1 MEHFDVIV
9 IGTGVAGQTAAGE
22 LATAGKRIAI
32 ADRREYGGTCA
43 LRGCEPKKVL
53 YTAAE
58 AVERANGHVGRGL
71 AGTVH
76 LDWPSLIA
84 FKHTFTDPTPRKI
97 EAALEEQ
104 GVVTLHGEA
113 RFVSADTLEI
123 GDATYSAEHIVV
135 ATGAVPMALR
145 IPGEELVADS
155 ETFMEAEVLPRR
167 IAFIGGGYISFEFA
181 HIAAAAGAEVS
192 ILHRSARVLKEFD
205 ADLADM
211 LAESYRA
218 AGIAVYTDAPVT
230 AVRTVDDGLEVVL
243 ADGSTIEC
251 EMVVHGAGRT
261 PDLDGLGLEAG
272 DVAYGRRGIEVDEQM
287 RSTTNPRVY
296 AAGDA
301 AAAGAPLTPVGIA
314 QARIVVRNIV
324 APRSAVFEPGPVPS
338 VAFSVPPLASVGMSP
353 EDAEAAGLEI
363 DVRFTDMTDWASVRR
378 VGASVAGAKIVTER
392 GTGRILGAHLLGPG
406 ADEVINV
413 FAAAMR
419 GGLTADDIR
428 SGIWGYPTHGSDI
441 VYLL

>member
-22 LATAGKRIAI
+22 LASAGKRVAI
-32 ADRREYGGTCA
+32 VDRREYGGTCA

-53 YTAAE
+53 YAAAE

-71 AGTVH
+71 ADAVH

-84 FKHTFTDPTPRKI
+84 FKRTFTDPKPRKI
-97 EAALEEQ
+97 ETTLAEQ
-104 GVVTLHGEA
+104 GVITLHGEA

-123 GDATYSAEHIVV
+123 GDATYSAQHIVV

-145 IPGEELVADS
+145 IPGEKLVADS
-155 ETFMEAEVLPRR
+155 ETFMEAETLPRR

-181 HIAAAAGAEVS
+181 HIAAAAGVEAT
-192 ILHRSARVLKEFD
+192 ILHRSARVLREFD
-205 ADLADM
+205 ADLAGM
-211 LAESYRA
+211 LAESYRE
-218 AGIAVYTDAPVT
+218 AGIGVRTDAPVT
-230 AVRTVDDGLEVVL
+230 AVRTVGGGLEAVL
-243 ADGSTIEC
+243 ADGSVIEC
-251 EMVVHGAGRT
+251 DMVVHGAGRT
-261 PDLDGLGLEAG
+261 PDLAGLEL
-272 DVAYGRRGIEVDEQM
+272 DVAGVAHGRRGVEVDASM
-287 RSTTNPRVY
+287 RSTTNPHVY

-314 QARIVVRNIV
+314 QAKVVVRNIV
-324 APRSAVFEPGPVPS
+324 APGSAVFEPGLVPS
-338 VAFSVPPLASVGMSP
+338 VAFSGPPLASVGMSP
-353 EDAEAAGLEI
+353 EEAESAGLDI
-363 DVRFTDMTDWASVRR
+363 DVRFTDMTEWASVRR
-378 VGASVAGAKIVTER
+378 VGALVAGAKIITER

-428 SGIWGYPTHGSDI
+428 SGIWAYPTHGSDI

>member
-22 LATAGKRIAI
+22 LASAGKRVGI

-53 YTAAE
+53 FAA
-58 AVERANGHVGRGL
+58 AQAIERAHGHAEQGL
-71 AGTVH
+71 TGTVS

-84 FKHTFTDPTPRKI
+84 FKRTFTDPTPQKI
-97 EAALEEQ
+97 EAALEGQ

-113 RFVSADTLEI
+113 HFVSDNELEI
-123 GDATYSAEHIVV
+123 GGVAYSAKHVVV
-135 ATGAVPMALR
+135 ATGAVPIALGM
-145 IPGEELVADS
+145 PGEELVVDS
-155 ETFMEAEVLPRR
+155 EAFMEAEGLARR
-167 IAFIGGGYISFEFA
+167 IVFIGGGYISFEFA
-181 HIAAAAGAEVS
+181 HIAAAAGAEAM
-192 ILHRSARVLKEFD
+192 ILHRSARVLREFD
-205 ADLADM
+205 ADLAGM
-211 LAESYRA
+211 LAESYRE
-218 AGIAVYTDAPVT
+218 AGISVRTDAPVT
-230 AVRTVDDGLEVVL
+230 AVRTVHDGLEVVL
-243 ADGSTIEC
+243 GDGSAIEC
-251 EMVVHGAGRT
+251 DMVVHGAGRT
-261 PDLDGLGLEAG
+261 PDLAGLELDVAG
-272 DVAYGRRGIEVDEQM
+272 VAYGRRGVEVDTSM

-314 QARIVVRNIV
+314 QARVVVRNIV
-324 APRSAVFEPGPVPS
+324 APGTAVFEPGFVPS
-338 VAFSVPPLASVGMSP
+338 VAFSGPPLASVGMSP
-353 EDAEAAGLEI
+353 EEAESAGLDI
-363 DVRFTDMTDWASVRR
+363 DVRFTDMTEWASIRR
-378 VGASVAGAKIVTER
+378 VGAPVAGAKIVTER

-428 SGIWGYPTHGSDI
+428 SGIWAYPTHASDI